1 MGICWVAG
9 SWEENTLLLLL
20 MTTGATAEL
29 FVVSQHGLCCYL
41 PEVFWATAHW
51 KVLITVVSRSI
62 PRYLISCLRM
72 RSDFCQL
79 ITISKLWEANRQS
92 LSLEEARNNQ
102 SLRHHRRW
110 IPKLNLRSCHQ
121 SQAQSLE
128 LEYCL
133 VGDKIEVLPSS
144 DEWAFEVCI
153 LKVYWNHKIAL
164 SWIWSCEVALSDDI
178 NTEHAV
184 SIVNGV
190 SWAYSNQCLAVNGW
204 SLGPGTFSKENVAAK
219 PLRPTICN

>member
-1 MGICWVAG
+1 
-9 SWEENTLLLLL
+9 
-20 MTTGATAEL
+20 MTTGAAAEW

-41 PEVFWATAHW
+41 TEVFWATAHW

-62 PRYLISCLRM
+62 PRYLICCLRM

-92 LSLEEARNNQ
+92 LSCRRLPLEEARNNQ
-102 SLRHHRRW
+102 SLRYHRRW

-133 VGDKIEVLPSS
+133 VGDKIRGTPKSWWMGIWKCIEITKLPSLMKS
-144 DEWAFEVCI
+144 EVMK
-153 LKVYWNHKIAL
+153 LPFL
-164 SWIWSCEVALSDDI
+164 MTS

-190 SWAYSNQCLAVNGW
+190 SWAYSNQCLAVNDW